1 MNKITLEWVTAC
13 IFLVSTPLLAQG
25 EPAAAESAPTAM
37 EGEPAAAEG
46 APTAM
51 EGEPAVAES
60 APTATE
66 GEPAAAAAA
75 ASEPSAGDAEAGKVK
90 SAVCAG
96 CHGLKGEG
104 KDAPV
109 GAPSFPSLA
118 GQVRGYFIKSM
129 SDYVNDTR
137 NDPMMGAIAKGLSDV
152 DIANLAAYYATLK

>member
-1 MNKITLEWVTAC
+1 MNKITLGWVAAC

-25 EPAAAESAPTAM
+25 EPVAVESAPSAT
-37 EGEPAAAEG
+37 EGGPAAAN
-46 APTAM
+46 
-51 EGEPAVAES
+51 
-60 APTATE
+60 
-66 GEPAAAAAA
+66 EPAAAAD
-75 ASEPSAGDAEAGKVK
+75 PSAGDAEAGKVK

-118 GQVRGYFIKSM
+118 GQVKGYFIKSTN
-129 SDYVNDTR
+129 DYKNDTR
-137 NDPMMGAIAKGLSDV
+137 NDAMMGAIAKGLSDA

>member
-1 MNKITLEWVTAC
+1 MNKITLGWVAAC

-25 EPAAAESAPTAM
+25 EPAAAESAPTAI
-37 EGEPAAAEG
+37 EGEPAA
-46 APTAM
+46 
-51 EGEPAVAES
+51 AES

-66 GEPAAAAAA
+66 GEPAAAASEPAA
-75 ASEPSAGDAEAGKVK
+75 AGDPSAGDAEAGKVK

-118 GQVRGYFIKSM
+118 GQVKGYFIKSVL
-129 SDYVNDTR
+129 DYKNDTR
-137 NDPMMGAIAKGLSDV
+137 NDAMMGAIAKGLSDV

>member
-1 MNKITLEWVTAC
+1 MNKITLGWVAAC

-25 EPAAAESAPTAM
+25 EPAAAE
-37 EGEPAAAEG
+37 G
-46 APTAM
+46 
-51 EGEPAVAES
+51 

-66 GEPAAAAAA
+66 GEPVAVESAPSATEGGPAAAANEPAA
-75 ASEPSAGDAEAGKVK
+75 AADPSAGDAEAGKVK

-118 GQVRGYFIKSM
+118 GQVKGYFIKSTN
-129 SDYVNDTR
+129 DYKNDTR
-137 NDPMMGAIAKGLSDV
+137 NDAMMGAIAKGLSDA